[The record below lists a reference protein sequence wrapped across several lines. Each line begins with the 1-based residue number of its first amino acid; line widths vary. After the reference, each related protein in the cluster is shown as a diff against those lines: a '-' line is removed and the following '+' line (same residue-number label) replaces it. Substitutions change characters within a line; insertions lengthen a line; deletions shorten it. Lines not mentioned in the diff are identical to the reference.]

1 MNEVPKEHGT
11 VASSVAIL
19 AALVALVFFQGWL
32 AWSLIGD
39 LGPPDWDYRPIPDVY
54 GESAYAQYPP
64 LPYPQHVRGL
74 QGEEAYAMGILKL
87 PEER

>member
-1 MNEVPKEHGT
+1 MNGHPEERVSL
-11 VASSVAIL
+11 ARSVGIV

-32 AWSLIGD
+32 AWVLIGD

-74 QGEEAYAMGILKL
+74 QGEEAYALGILKGA
-87 PEER
+87 EER